1 LGEYLA
7 ESFGIV
13 EEGQGGSESEATAGG
28 QEGASFLGLNSTALL
43 ASVGAFAVGGALGYI
58 FYISRRIDPEVISR
72 NIFTKSVWKFLYNRW
87 YLNSAL
93 YWGSVI
99 GPLGIYRIIW
109 RYFENVV
116 IDGMNPTFQFSMA
129 YFSRVVKA
137 AQTGITQTYLYI
149 FAAGIVIVTMLLFL

>member
-1 LGEYLA
+1 MG
-7 ESFGIV
+7 
-13 EEGQGGSESEATAGG
+13 
-28 QEGASFLGLNSTALL
+28 
-43 ASVGAFAVGGALGYI
+43 SVGAFAVGGALGYV
-58 FYISRRIDPEVISR
+58 FYIARKVDPGVISR
-72 NIFTKSVWKFLYNRW
+72 NILTRAIWKFLYNRW

-99 GPLGIYRIIW
+99 VPLAIYRIIW

-116 IDGMNPTFQFSMA
+116 IDGMNPAFQFSMA

-149 FAAGIVIVTMLLFL
+149 FAVGIVIVTMLLFL